1 MTATALAFGYDAG
14 EMKILRSAC
23 GRLNVRV
30 RRALPEEQGQP
41 IGAFFGLVPR
51 TEAAEAADIPGRML
65 VLAGLTDRQTD
76 GLLSALRTA
85 RAGYSLK
92 AVLTEHNARWT
103 APALY
108 AALARERAS
117 LEDRERGQREG

>member
-1 MTATALAFGYDAG
+1 MTATALAFGYDDKEIKVLKA
-14 EMKILRSAC
+14 AC
-23 GRLNVRV
+23 ARLNVRV
-30 RRALPEEQGQP
+30 RRVTPAEQGQP

-76 GLLSALRTA
+76 SLLSALRTA
-85 RAGYSLK
+85 RAGDSLK
-92 AVLTEHNARWT
+92 AALTEHNARWT

-108 AALARERAS
+108 AALAKERAH
-117 LEDRERGQREG
+117 LGG